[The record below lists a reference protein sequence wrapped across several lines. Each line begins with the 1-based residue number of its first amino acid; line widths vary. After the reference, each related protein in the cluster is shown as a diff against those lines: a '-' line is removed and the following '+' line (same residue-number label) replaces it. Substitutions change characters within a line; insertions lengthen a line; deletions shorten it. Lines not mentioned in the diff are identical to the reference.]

1 MTASKTKSKRLEVF
15 LLFLKLGTISFGGPA
30 AHIALME
37 EEVVHKRKWVG
48 REYFLDLL
56 SVTNLVPGP
65 NALEMA
71 IHLGFCRAGW
81 IGMLAGGLAFMLPA
95 VVISLLLA
103 VVYVQWGSLPAVE
116 ALFFGINPVIVAIVF
131 FSAYRLGKASF
142 KTKAMMVLGAGCL
155 IAALLKANEVLILL
169 GAGAV
174 GLLMYWLP
182 RMPQGLSIGIWL
194 PLWVKDDPPVKLTA
208 LWLFFLKV
216 GALLF
221 GSGMV
226 LYAFIQQDVVTRF
239 GWLTGRQLIDA
250 IAVGQM
256 SPGPVS
262 SSATFI
268 GYLVAGVPGALVATL
283 GIITPSFLI
292 VSLLSKLLP
301 VLQRSKAVQAFLG
314 GVTAGAVALIVS
326 VGISLLRTTASDVL
340 SVLIFL
346 AACVLRLFTKSETI
360 WLVLGGA
367 VVGFLLRGI

>member
-1 MTASKTKSKRLEVF
+1 MEKSTTKFNVFEVF
-15 LLFLKLGTISFGGPA
+15 FLFLKLGTISFGGPA

-37 EEVVHKRKWVG
+37 EEVVHKRKWIG

-95 VVISLLLA
+95 VVISFLLA
-103 VVYVQWGSLPAVE
+103 VVYVRWGSLPAVE

-155 IAALLKANEVLILL
+155 IAALLEVNEVLILL
-169 GAGAV
+169 GAGTV
-174 GLLMYWLP
+174 GLLLYWLP
-182 RMPQGLSIGIWL
+182 RMPQGLAVGIWL
-194 PLWVKDDPPVKLTA
+194 HLWCKDDPPVKLTA

-301 VLQRSKAVQAFLG
+301 VLQRSKAVQAFLS

-326 VGISLLRTTASDVL
+326 VGIALMRTAVSDTWG
-340 SVLIFL
+340 LILFL
-346 AACVLRLFTKSETI
+346 AACALRLLAKVDTI

-367 VVGFLLRGI
+367 LAGFLLRGV

>member
-1 MTASKTKSKRLEVF
+1 MEKSKPKSNIFEVF
-15 LLFLKLGTISFGGPA
+15 FLFLKLGTISFGGPA

-37 EEVVHKRKWVG
+37 EEVVHRRKWVS

-71 IHLGFCRAGW
+71 IHLGFCHGGW
-81 IGMLAGGLAFMLPA
+81 VGMLLGGLAFMSPA

-103 VVYVQWGSLPAVE
+103 VAYVQWGSLPAVE
-116 ALFFGINPVIVAIVF
+116 ALFFGINPVIVAVVF
-131 FSAYRLGKASF
+131 FSAYRLGKTSF
-142 KTKAMMVLGAGCL
+142 RKKPMMILGAACL
-155 IAALLKANEVLILL
+155 IAALLEVNEVLILL

-174 GLLMYWLP
+174 GLLLYCLP
-182 RMPQGLSIGIWL
+182 RMPEGFAAGLWL
-194 PLWVKDDPPVKLTA
+194 PILFEGDPPVKLTA
-208 LWLFFLKV
+208 LFFFFLKV

-226 LYAFIQQDVVTRF
+226 LYAFIQQDVVARF
-239 GWLTGRQLIDA
+239 GWLTGQQLIDA

-268 GYLVAGVPGALVATL
+268 GYLVAGLPGALVATL

-301 VLQRSKAVQAFLG
+301 VLQRSKAVQAFLS

-326 VGISLLRTTASDVL
+326 VGISLLRTAVSDVWSL
-340 SVLIFL
+340 LIFL
-346 AACVLRLFTKSETI
+346 AACVLRLFAKVETI

-367 VVGFLLRGI
+367 VVGFVLRGV

>member
-1 MTASKTKSKRLEVF
+1 MEKSKLKSNMLEVF
-15 LLFLKLGTISFGGPA
+15 FLFLKLGTISFGGPA

-37 EEVVHKRKWVG
+37 EEVVHKRKWIS

-71 IHLGFCRAGW
+71 IHLGFCHAGW
-81 IGMLAGGLAFMLPA
+81 VGMLLGGLAFMFPA

-131 FSAYRLGKASF
+131 FSAYRLGKTSF
-142 KTKAMMVLGAGCL
+142 RKIPMMILGAASL
-155 IAALLKANEVLILL
+155 IAALLGVNEVVILL

-174 GLLMYWLP
+174 GLLLYWLP
-182 RMPQGLSIGIWL
+182 HLPEGLAAGLWL
-194 PLWVKDDPPVKLTA
+194 PLLLNSDPPVKLTA
-208 LWLFFLKV
+208 LWFFFLKV

-226 LYAFIQQDVVTRF
+226 LYAFIQQDVVARF
-239 GWLTGRQLIDA
+239 GWLTEQQLIDA

-256 SPGPVS
+256 SPGPVTS
-262 SSATFI
+262 SVTFI
-268 GYLVAGVPGALVATL
+268 GYLVAGLPGALVATL

-301 VLQRSKAVQAFLG
+301 VLQRSNAVQAFLS

-326 VGISLLRTTASDVL
+326 VGIALMRTAVSDAWG
-340 SVLIFL
+340 LILFL
-346 AACVLRLFTKSETI
+346 AACAMRLFAKVDTI

-367 VVGFLLRGI
+367 AAGFLLQGI

>member
-1 MTASKTKSKRLEVF
+1 MEKSKLKSNILEVF
-15 LLFLKLGTISFGGPA
+15 FLFLKLGTISFGGPA

-37 EEVVHKRKWVG
+37 EEVVHKRKWIS

-71 IHLGFCRAGW
+71 IHLGFCHAGW
-81 IGMLAGGLAFMLPA
+81 VGMLLGGLAFMFPA

-116 ALFFGINPVIVAIVF
+116 ALFFGINPVIVAVVF
-131 FSAYRLGKASF
+131 FSAYRLGKTSF
-142 KTKAMMVLGAGCL
+142 RKIPMMILGAASL
-155 IAALLKANEVLILL
+155 IAALLGVNEVVILL

-174 GLLMYWLP
+174 GLLLYWLP
-182 RMPQGLSIGIWL
+182 HLPEGLAAGLWL
-194 PLWVKDDPPVKLTA
+194 PLLLNSDPPVKLTA
-208 LWLFFLKV
+208 LWFFFLKV

-226 LYAFIQQDVVTRF
+226 LYAFIQQDVVARF
-239 GWLTGRQLIDA
+239 GWLTEQQLIDA

-256 SPGPVS
+256 SPGPVTS
-262 SSATFI
+262 SVTFI
-268 GYLVAGVPGALVATL
+268 GYLVAGLPGALVATL

-301 VLQRSKAVQAFLG
+301 VLQRSNAVQAFLS

-326 VGISLLRTTASDVL
+326 VGIALMRTAVSDAWG
-340 SVLIFL
+340 LILFL
-346 AACVLRLFTKSETI
+346 AACALRLFAKVDTI

-367 VVGFLLRGI
+367 AAGFLLRGI

>member
-1 MTASKTKSKRLEVF
+1 MEKSKLKSNMLEVF
-15 LLFLKLGTISFGGPA
+15 FLFLKLGTISFGGPA

-37 EEVVHKRKWVG
+37 EEVVHKRKWIS

-71 IHLGFCRAGW
+71 IHLGFCHAGW
-81 IGMLAGGLAFMLPA
+81 VGMLLGGLAFMFPA

-116 ALFFGINPVIVAIVF
+116 ALFFGINPVIVAVVF
-131 FSAYRLGKASF
+131 FSAYRLGKTSF
-142 KTKAMMVLGAGCL
+142 RKIPMMILGAASL
-155 IAALLKANEVLILL
+155 IAALLGVNEVVILL

-174 GLLMYWLP
+174 GLLLYWLP
-182 RMPQGLSIGIWL
+182 HLPEGLAAGLWL
-194 PLWVKDDPPVKLTA
+194 PLLLNSDPPVKLTA
-208 LWLFFLKV
+208 LWFFFLKV

-226 LYAFIQQDVVTRF
+226 LYAFIQQDVVARF
-239 GWLTGRQLIDA
+239 GWLTEQQLIDA

-256 SPGPVS
+256 SPGPVTS
-262 SSATFI
+262 SVTFI
-268 GYLVAGVPGALVATL
+268 GYLVAGLPGALVATL

-301 VLQRSKAVQAFLG
+301 VLQRSNAVQAFLS

-326 VGISLLRTTASDVL
+326 VGIALMRTAVSDAWG
-340 SVLIFL
+340 LILFL
-346 AACVLRLFTKSETI
+346 AACAMRLFAKVDTI

-367 VVGFLLRGI
+367 AAGFLLQGI